1 MVKTVGEE
9 SVLNR
14 FSRLALSAALLCLLL
29 FPSGYIAWQSRDMPQ
44 LGHLQDDGIYW
55 VTAESL
61 ATGHGYRI
69 LSLPYRPWQ
78 TKYPPVYPAL
88 LSLIWR
94 AQPHFP
100 ENLPYAA
107 LFSWLTLPLLLIMA
121 RAFYQRLGLSE
132 IHGWLLCA
140 LLALNVHVVQFS
152 ISLMPELLFTSVL
165 IGCILLA
172 DEAAH
177 TWMAA
182 VSGCAAGVAYLIKAA
197 ALPLLLAGPALFMFR
212 KDRRRALLF
221 LGAMAPSVLD
231 WQWWVH
237 QHLSPAVDDVAAF
250 YTDYSGYRLY
260 NVSWVDLP
268 LLVWRNVNVLLTGVG
283 ELLAMPD
290 LGSLPGHLF
299 TCLTALIAFYGVVAL
314 ARRARRLS
322 LYHVFGLAMLPLLL
336 IWHYPPG
343 PRFSLPLLPLLL
355 AGFTS
360 AIWKLVRKA
369 GEWLSSSTFPK
380 QLAAAFVCVGMMAMV
395 GVGLLSTYGFPLRLL
410 MGLVSRDREELAD
423 RREAYA
429 WMGQNVPPASGLV
442 TSEDAMAYLY
452 TFQPA
457 SSFPTP
463 PKLMYHGDLSGLADR
478 YHSIT
483 QFAARNHLHY
493 LLLAQSDFLLESD
506 PGLARRLIEQ
516 LLADHSVFELVHESG
531 AVSIYRIRQNEPAS

>member
-1 MVKTVGEE
+1 MH
-9 SVLNR
+9 R
-14 FSRLALSAALLCLLL
+14 FSRPALRAGLLGLLL
-29 FPSGYIAWQSRDMPQ
+29 LPSGYVAWQSRDMPQ

-55 VTAESL
+55 VTAQSL

-78 TKYPPVYPAL
+78 TKYPPAYAAL

-107 LFSWLTLPLLLIMA
+107 LFSWLTLPLLLILA
-121 RAFYQRLGLSE
+121 IVFYQRLGLSE
-132 IHGWLLCA
+132 AHGWLLCG

-172 DEAAH
+172 DEARH
-177 TWMAA
+177 KWTAA
-182 VSGCAAGVAYLIKAA
+182 VSGCAAGAAYLIKAA
-197 ALPLLLAGPALFMFR
+197 ALPLLVAGPALFMFR

-221 LGAMAPSVLD
+221 LAAMAPSVLG

-250 YTDYSGYRLY
+250 YTDYTGYRLY
-260 NVSWVDLP
+260 NVSWPDLP
-268 LLVWRNVNVLLTGVG
+268 LLVWRNLNVLLTGLG
-283 ELLAMPD
+283 ELLALPD
-290 LGSLPGHLF
+290 FGSTLGHFLPCLVA
-299 TCLTALIAFYGVVAL
+299 LTAIYGVVAL
-314 ARRARRLS
+314 ARRTRKLS
-322 LYHVFGLAMLPLLL
+322 LYHVFGLATLPLLV

-360 AIWKLVRKA
+360 AIWSLMRKA
-369 GEWLSSSTFPK
+369 GEWLSSATLPK
-380 QLAAAFVCVGMMAMV
+380 RLAAAFACVAMMVMV

-410 MGLVSRDREELAD
+410 TGLVSRYREELAS

-429 WMGQNVPPASGLV
+429 WMGQNVPPSSGLV

-452 TFQPA
+452 TLQPA

-463 PKLMYHGDLSGLADR
+463 PKLMYHDDLSGLASR

-493 LLLAQSDFLLESD
+493 LLLAQSDFFLEPD
-506 PGLARRLIEQ
+506 PDVARRLIEQ
-516 LLADHSVFELVHESG
+516 VLADHSAFELVHESG
-531 AVSIYRIRQNEPAS
+531 GVSIYRIRRNEPAS

>member
-1 MVKTVGEE
+1 MVKTVEGEMHR
-9 SVLNR
+9 S
-14 FSRLALSAALLCLLL
+14 SRLALRAALLGLLL
-29 FPSGYIAWQSRDMPQ
+29 VPSGYVAWQSRDMPQ

-55 VTAESL
+55 VTAQSL

-78 TKYPPVYPAL
+78 TKYPPVYPAML
-88 LSLIWR
+88 ALIWR

-107 LFSWLTLPLLLIMA
+107 LFSWLTLPLLLILA
-121 RAFYQRLGLSE
+121 RVFYQRLGLGE
-132 IHGWLLCA
+132 AHAWLLCG
-140 LLALNVHVVQFS
+140 LLALNVHVVHFS

-165 IGCILLA
+165 IGSILLA
-172 DEAAH
+172 DESRH
-177 TWMAA
+177 TWTAA
-182 VSGCAAGVAYLIKAA
+182 LSGCAAGAAYLIKAA
-197 ALPLLLAGPALFMFR
+197 ALPLLLAGPALFLFR
-212 KDRRRALLF
+212 KDRQRALLF
-221 LGAMAPSVLD
+221 VAGMAPSVLG

-250 YTDYSGYRLY
+250 YTDYTGYRLY
-260 NVSWVDLP
+260 NVSWPDLP
-268 LLVWRNVNVLLTGVG
+268 QLVWRNLNVLLTGLG

-290 LGSLPGHLF
+290 FGSALGHLF
-299 TCLTALIAFYGVVAL
+299 PCLVALIAFYGVVAL
-314 ARRARRLS
+314 ARRTQKLS
-322 LYHVFGLAMLPLLL
+322 LYYIFGLAMLPLLL

-360 AIWKLVRKA
+360 AIRSLMRKA
-369 GEWLSSSTFPK
+369 GEWLSSAAFPK
-380 QLAAAFVCVGMMAMV
+380 RLAAASACVGVMAMV

-410 MGLVSRDREELAD
+410 TGLVSRDREELAS

-429 WMGQNVPPASGLV
+429 WVGQNVPPSSGLV

-463 PKLMYHGDLSGLADR
+463 PKLMYHDDLSGLANR

-483 QFAARNHLHY
+483 EFAARNHLHY
-493 LLLAQSDFLLESD
+493 LLLAQSDFLLETD
-506 PGLARRLIEQ
+506 PDLARRLMEQ
-516 LLADHSVFELVHESG
+516 MLADHSIFELVHQAGE
-531 AVSIYRIRQNEPAS
+531 VSIYRIRQDEPAS